1 MSLLSSHEI
10 NEPGSQRVTDG
21 DGNGDGAGP
30 GLPSVSNP
38 ARARTAT
45 EVAELLA
52 LSPEFV
58 RKRASSGEWPC
69 RRYGR
74 RIIFLPEDLE
84 AIKELGRSR
93 HTEPITVARIR
104 RRRAQR

>member
-1 MSLLSSHEI
+1 MSMLNSHEVD
-10 NEPGSQRVTDG
+10 EPGGQLVAEG
-21 DGNGDGAGP
+21 GVAGP
-30 GLPSVSNP
+30 QRPGFGNP
-38 ARARTAT
+38 GRARTAA
-45 EVAELLA
+45 EIAELLA

-84 AIKELGRSR
+84 AIKELGRPT
-93 HTEPITVARIR
+93 HTEPITVTRLR